1 MHNFVVGADN
11 FDVVLAQGADVVRF
25 LQGQLTC
32 DVAAL
37 ADNSLTHAACCNNK
51 GRVIAGFVL
60 VRCGDIY
67 YLCMARGLGAVL
79 VAALGKYLPFYKCQ
93 LSIASDSQQLLGI
106 AGADM
111 IGRLADSEILAT
123 SHSRQMDTGWLCK
136 MDSQPELALWWCN
149 NTPQTITNA
158 LGSPNMGTLEQ
169 WETLALLNG
178 QYPFQVH
185 DTGLY
190 TPQDL
195 NYDQNGYV
203 NFAKGC
209 YTGQEIVARM
219 HYRGKPKKQLYLV
232 QLAQAPTADNDKL
245 ALAVTDDQGM
255 TLGNCRLSRSCENL
269 HLALI
274 EMTTEF
280 AGHFESLRVLESPV
294 LGGCLFA
301 PKVIQF
307 SHFVVL

>member
-37 ADNSLTHAACCNNK
+37 ADNSLTHGACCNNK
-51 GRVIAGFVL
+51 GRVIAGFEL
-60 VRCGDIY
+60 VRSGDIY

-93 LSIASDSQQLLGI
+93 LSIAADSHQLLGI
-106 AGADM
+106 AGAD
-111 IGRLADSEILAT
+111 IIERLAGSEILAKG
-123 SHSRQMDTGWLCK
+123 HSRQMDSGWLCK
-136 MDSQPELALWWCN
+136 MDTQPELALWWCN
-149 NTPQTITNA
+149 NTPQAITTA
-158 LGSPNMGTLEQ
+158 LGSPNSGTLAQ

-178 QYPFQVH
+178 HYPFQVQ
-185 DTGLY
+185 DAGLY

-232 QLAQAPTADNDKL
+232 QLAQAPTAADDKH
-245 ALAVTDDQGM
+245 AIAVTDDQGQ
-255 TLGNCRLSRSCENL
+255 TLGHCRLSRSCESL
-269 HLALI
+269 HLALV
-274 EMTTEF
+274 EMTAEF
-280 AGHFESLRVLESPV
+280 TGHFGALRVLESPV
-294 LGGCLFA
+294 LGGCLFVT
-301 PKVIQF
+301 KVIQF
-307 SHFVVL
+307 SQFVVL